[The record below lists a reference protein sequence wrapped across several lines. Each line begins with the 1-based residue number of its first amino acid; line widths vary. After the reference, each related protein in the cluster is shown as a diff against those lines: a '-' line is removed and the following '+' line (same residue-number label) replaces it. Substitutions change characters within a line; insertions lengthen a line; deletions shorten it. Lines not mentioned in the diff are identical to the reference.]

1 MIGYL
6 NRPKAKFG
14 KRAVSSITKREL
26 LDLLED
32 IARTSKSSA
41 NRTQSTLRT
50 MWGWAAERD
59 YVPMLFLAGVKK
71 VGGKEAEKE
80 RVLTLD
86 ELKTFFAALDAAN
99 TTDAIRRALRLILL
113 TAQRPGE
120 VAGMMLSELHE
131 LDGPKPHWIIPAA
144 RTKNKK
150 AVRAA
155 RLNRHVI
162 NFIDHSLVPKE
173 SQTNHGMRIRIVRTV
188 ARLTALLEAK
198 HQVPALPH
206 VRRER
211 EAVMAIE
218 VAVLPLMP

>member
-1 MIGYL
+1 
-6 NRPKAKFG
+6 
-14 KRAVSSITKREL
+14 
-26 LDLLED
+26 
-32 IARTSKSSA
+32 
-41 NRTQSTLRT
+41 
-50 MWGWAAERD
+50 MWGWAAER
-59 YVPMLFLAGVKK
+59 YYHPMLVLADVKK

-131 LDGPKPHWIIPAA
+131 LDGPKPHWIIPDA

-162 NFIDHSLVPKE
+162 NFID
-173 SQTNHGMRIRIVRTV
+173 
-188 ARLTALLEAK
+188 
-198 HQVPALPH
+198 
-206 VRRER
+206 
-211 EAVMAIE
+211 
-218 VAVLPLMP
+218 